1 MKNVKFY
8 TKNEN
13 SDKKYA
19 NVCLENDD
27 RIVRQENDDFLGN
40 LKKVPPHWVMIDL
53 HSSIPL

>member
-40 LKKVPPHWVMIDL
+40 LKKVPP
-53 HSSIPL
+53 PLGYD